1 MTAPPR
7 SARKDTLRSDARLTP
22 ELQELMARAGDASA
36 FLRAIGHQSRL
47 LLLCLIA
54 ERERSV
60 TELEAIL
67 WLPQA
72 NVSQRLARLRRDRL
86 VETRRDGRAVFY
98 RLASEDVR
106 QVIAVLYEVF
116 CKGERRNRN
125 V

>member
-1 MTAPPR
+1 
-7 SARKDTLRSDARLTP
+7 
-22 ELQELMARAGDASA
+22 
-36 FLRAIGHQSRL
+36 
-47 LLLCLIA
+47 
-54 ERERSV
+54 
-60 TELEAIL
+60 
-67 WLPQA
+67 
-72 NVSQRLARLRRDRL
+72 VSQQLARLRRDRL